1 MTLPNR
7 DTIRVLLVEDEDY
20 DIRRVERTLRPV
32 ADRIRIVDA
41 VSNGRAAVDLLAQGH
56 DYDVVIMDYQI
67 AGGLKGETLIAKLR
81 ELDPTVQV
89 IVITKMTTNVAD
101 FEFANRL
108 LEAGAMWYCS
118 KYPYDIEDFIY
129 QPTDFVLSIFNAYEK
144 RLLEK
149 ARRRA
154 DSRLQHTI
162 QEILERKQIV
172 GVSPAIAELRQ
183 SIRRCAETDAVV
195 LLRGESGTGKELIA
209 ANIHYLSRRRS
220 EAFVPVNCGSLPEQ
234 LIESEL
240 YGYEKGSFTGA
251 TSRKKGL
258 FEVADKGTLFLD
270 EISEIP
276 LAAQST
282 LLRVIQE
289 GEIDKIG
296 RTGRHKVDVR
306 IIAATNKDLERL
318 VREGHFR
325 EDLYYRLN
333 VLSITAPPL
342 RERPEDIPVLF
353 DYYLRRFSADM
364 GRPVPEV
371 EEQALQALVTYRWP
385 GNVRELQNVV
395 QRLLIG
401 GASVVTY
408 RDTQAALGLYNALHR
423 TELEPPQWRWDAQTI
438 LPLREMERNFRK
450 QYIRFVRSQ
459 SSSDALA
466 ARKLGL
472 APSNFHRLC
481 KELGLK

>member
-1 MTLPNR
+1 
-7 DTIRVLLVEDEDY
+7 LLVEDEDY
-20 DIRRVERTLRPV
+20 DIKRVERTLRPV
-32 ADRIRIVDA
+32 AERIRIVDT
-41 VSNGRAAVDLLAQGH
+41 VSNGKAALDLLAQGN

-67 AGGLKGETLIAKLR
+67 AGGLKGEALIAKLR

-89 IVITKMTTNVAD
+89 VVITKMTTNVAD
-101 FEFANRL
+101 FDFANRL

-154 DSRLQHTI
+154 DTRLQHTI

-172 GVSPAIAELRQ
+172 GVSRAMAELRQ
-183 SIRRCAETDAVV
+183 AIRRCAETDAVV

-220 EAFVPVNCGSLPEQ
+220 EPFVPVNCGSLPEQ

-240 YGYEKGSFTGA
+240 FGYEKGSFTGA

-258 FEVADKGTLFLD
+258 FEVADKGSLFLD

-318 VREGHFR
+318 VREGRFR

-342 RERPEDIPVLF
+342 RERPEDIPVLL

-364 GRPVPEV
+364 GRPVPVV
-371 EEQALQALVTYRWP
+371 EKEALQVLVAYRWP

-395 QRLLIG
+395 QRLLIN
-401 GASVVTY
+401 GASVITQG
-408 RDTQAALGLYNALHR
+408 DAQAALGLYGTLHHA
-423 TELEPPQWRWDAQTI
+423 ENESSQWRWDPQTI
-438 LPLREMERNFRK
+438 LPLREMEREFRR
-450 QYIRFVRSQ
+450 QYVRFVRSQ
-459 SSSDALA
+459 TTSDALA

-481 KELGLK
+481 KDLGLK

>member
-1 MTLPNR
+1 MKLP
-7 DTIRVLLVEDEDY
+7 THEPIRVLLIEDEDY
-20 DIRRVERTLRPV
+20 DIRRIQRTLRPV
-32 ADRIRIVDA
+32 AERIQIVDT
-41 VSNGRAAVDLLAQGH
+41 VSNGKAAVELLSQGG

-67 AGGLKGETLIAKLR
+67 AGGLKGEALVSKLR
-81 ELDPTVQV
+81 EVDPTVQI
-89 IVITKMTTNVAD
+89 IVITKMTTNVTD
-101 FEFANRL
+101 FDFANRL
-108 LEAGAMWYCS
+108 LEAGAMWYCT
-118 KYPYDIEDFIY
+118 KYPYDIEEFIY
-129 QPTDFVLSIFNAYEK
+129 QPTDFVLSIFNAYER

-154 DSRLQHTI
+154 DSRLQNTI
-162 QEILERKQIV
+162 QEILDRKQIV
-172 GVSPAIAELRQ
+172 GVSRAMMELRQ
-183 SIRRCAETDAVV
+183 AIRRYAETDAVV

-209 ANIHYLSRRRS
+209 ANIHYLSRRKS
-220 EAFVPVNCGSLPEQ
+220 EPFVPVNCGSLPEQ

-240 YGYEKGSFTGA
+240 FGYEKGSFTGA
-251 TSRKKGL
+251 TARKKGL
-258 FEVADKGTLFLD
+258 FEVADKGSLFLD
-270 EISEIP
+270 EITEIP

-296 RTGRHKVDVR
+296 RTGRYKVDVR

-318 VREGHFR
+318 VREGRFR

-342 RERPEDIPVLF
+342 RERPEDIPVLV

-364 GRPVPEV
+364 GRPVPQL
-371 EEQALQALVTYRWP
+371 EQAALQALTAHSWP
-385 GNVRELQNVV
+385 GNVRELQNVL
-395 QRLLIG
+395 QRLLIN
-401 GASVVTY
+401 GAPVITL
-408 RDTQAALGLYNALHR
+408 RDVQAALGLHAALQQGER
-423 TELEPPQWRWDAQTI
+423 EARPWSWDRQNI
-438 LPLREMERNFRK
+438 MPLREMERQFRRE
-450 QYIRFVRSQ
+450 YLRFVRSQ
-459 SSSDALA
+459 TTSDALA